1 MPEQIVYQPIG
12 VIHTPY
18 TEKENTPIQGCFAPN
33 SRGNVEVYPEYSDGL
48 KDVEGFSHLILIYH
62 FHKSEGCQLI
72 TKPFL
77 DKEKKGIFSIRY
89 FTRPNPIG
97 ISIVRLLKIN
107 GCILEVGEVD
117 MLDETPL
124 LDIKPYV
131 PQFDIKENVK
141 NGWYNN
147 ASERSKYQREN

>member
-1 MPEQIVYQPIG
+1 MSEQIVYHPIG

-18 TEKENTPIQGCFAPN
+18 TQKENTPIQGCFSPN

-62 FHKSEGCQLI
+62 FHKAEGYQLI

-77 DKEKKGIFSIRY
+77 DKEKRGIFSIRY

-97 ISIVRLLKIN
+97 ISIVRLLKMN
-107 GCILEVGEVD
+107 GSVLEVGEID

-131 PQFDIKENVK
+131 PQFDIKENVR

-147 ASERSKYQREN
+147 GSERSKYQIEN

>member
-1 MPEQIVYQPIG
+1 MPEQIVYHPIG
-12 VIHTPY
+12 VIRTPY
-18 TEKENTPIQGCFAPN
+18 TRKENTPIQACFAPN

-48 KDVEGFSHLILIYH
+48 KDIEGFSQLILIYH

-77 DKEKKGIFSIRY
+77 DREKKGIFSIRY

-131 PQFDIKENVK
+131 PQFDIKENVR
-141 NGWYNN
+141 NGWYNT
-147 ASERSKYQREN
+147 ASERSKYQIEN

>member
-1 MPEQIVYQPIG
+1 MSEQIVYHPIG
-12 VIHTPY
+12 IIHTPY
-18 TEKENTPIQGCFAPN
+18 TQKENTPIQGCFAPN
-33 SRGNVEVYPEYSDGL
+33 SRGTVEVYPEHSDGL
-48 KDVEGFSHLILIYH
+48 KDIEEFSHLILIYH
-62 FHKSEGCQLI
+62 FHKSEGCQLM

-107 GCILEVGEVD
+107 GCILEVGEID

-131 PQFDIKENVK
+131 PQFDIKENVR
-141 NGWYNN
+141 NGWYNT
-147 ASERSKYQREN
+147 ASERSKYQR

>member
-1 MPEQIVYQPIG
+1 MSEQIVYQPIG

-18 TEKENTPIQGCFAPN
+18 TQKENTPIQGCFAPN
-33 SRGNVEVYPEYSDGL
+33 SRGTVVVYPEYSDGL
-48 KDVEGFSHLILIYH
+48 KDIEGFSHLILIYH
-62 FHKSEGCQLI
+62 FHKSEGWQLI

-131 PQFDIKENVK
+131 PQFDIKENVR
-141 NGWYNN
+141 NGWYNT
-147 ASERSKYQREN
+147 ASERSKYQKEK